1 MVSRVPIT
9 VVVVVVV
16 LNLRGQVSDPWQLSV
31 STVTLTMVAAERK
44 PRLLVSARR
53 TYVLYGLSSSTD
65 AGDCCFQLSHHS
77 HINGRV
83 AKVGRSV
90 GSALL

>member
-53 TYVLYGLSSSTD
+53 TYVLYG
-65 AGDCCFQLSHHS
+65 
-77 HINGRV
+77 
-83 AKVGRSV
+83 RSQQ
-90 GSALL
+90 